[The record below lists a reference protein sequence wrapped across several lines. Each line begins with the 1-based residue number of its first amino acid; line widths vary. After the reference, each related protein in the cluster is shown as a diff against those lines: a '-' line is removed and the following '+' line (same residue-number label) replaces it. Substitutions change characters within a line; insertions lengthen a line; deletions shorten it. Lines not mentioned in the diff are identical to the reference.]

1 MTKRRDAKNRQLMR
15 GEYQKSDGRYMY
27 RYTDANGKIRYVYS
41 WTLTQTDRAPEGR
54 KTEKCLR
61 ELEKEINKDVQD
73 KIDIHNAK
81 KLTLNAFFY
90 DYIEQKRELKTTT
103 RRDYKY
109 IYRTYVEETL
119 GRRKIADIRYSDIK
133 KFYNSLIYDS
143 HLLPSSVDRIN
154 VVINPVFAV
163 AVRDELIRINPASG
177 IIAEIKKS
185 QCWNQSQKHS
195 LTVEEQAIF
204 VDFLKKDETYNWW
217 LPLFSFLLGT
227 GCRIGEALGLTWS
240 DCDFKSN
247 IISINHNLVY
257 KPDEFT
263 NKSVFR
269 IMTPKTEAGIREIP
283 MLADVRQLLLDER
296 ERQFKEGFN
305 KSNIDGY
312 TGFIF
317 TSKANIVHRNSNVNR
332 ALIRI
337 VNKYNKQEEELAQ
350 KELRKPIFLPHISV
364 HTFRHTFCTRLCE
377 NESNLKII
385 QKIMGHSNISTTM
398 DVYNEATQ
406 MKKKESFANLEGK
419 FKIC

>member
-1 MTKRRDAKNRQLMR
+1 M
-15 GEYQKSDGRYMY
+15 
-27 RYTDANGKIRYVYS
+27 
-41 WTLTQTDRAPEGR
+41 
-54 KTEKCLR
+54 
-61 ELEKEINKDVQD
+61 
-73 KIDIHNAK
+73 
-81 KLTLNAFFY
+81 
-90 DYIEQKRELKTTT
+90 
-103 RRDYKY
+103 
-109 IYRTYVEETL
+109 
-119 GRRKIADIRYSDIK
+119 
-133 KFYNSLIYDS
+133 
-143 HLLPSSVDRIN
+143 
-154 VVINPVFAV
+154 
-163 AVRDELIRINPASG
+163 
-177 IIAEIKKS
+177 
-185 QCWNQSQKHS
+185 
-195 LTVEEQAIF
+195 
-204 VDFLKKDETYNWW
+204 
-217 LPLFSFLLGT
+217 PLFSFLLGT

-240 DCDFKSN
+240 DCDFKNN

-263 NKSVFR
+263 NKSEFK
-269 IMTPKTEAGIREIP
+269 IMTPKTEAGKREIP
-283 MLADVRQLLLDER
+283 MLADVRQLLLNER

-337 VNKYNKQEEELAQ
+337 VNKYNKQEEKLAQ
-350 KELRKPIFLPHISV
+350 EELRKSIFLPHISV